1 MNYSMTEAETRKID
15 SVVEQMIDNLQGNQA
30 LTEQMALD
38 SVRLLSCTEDNYK
51 KLQNQGFFKR
61 CWSRM
66 SGVAGKLER
75 ENTHSLIEMQKIG
88 YRYINMLQQNQLLA
102 AHSILTLKNNLNAL
116 AVKDVETQKL
126 IADLANATNERFL
139 ALERRLDECETNVNL
154 QGWLLTLEERE
165 LDTLYPTPHIRMLEV
180 INQFYQNKSDNWN
193 NNNDLLFMKK
203 ALRTVGIDPKQ
214 IYSIKDFI
222 SSLMKEIISEKQFN
236 LYEEELN
243 RYTGSDNSQFI
254 IEEISSPIFATMHSV
269 KSQYE
274 DRMESVNVLRDD
286 LNTSPLEAITK
297 ILYKKIEGLNV
308 NIEYK
313 SPLAESAIEIL
324 GSMRLANLLEKE
336 KTEEK
341 EETIESSIHCPNCN
355 SNLIQRSDGN
365 YYCKSCGNK
374 YTADDFIYNDAKPA
388 SSEMLV
394 YFYEKKKDLI
404 REVKIS
410 EMLCCSQDKHD
421 SLVDNKTLATS
432 SLATTG
438 IAVGLGAVGLGAV
451 GLGLAGLNYLLNQK
465 EKEKEEKINT
475 LVKNY
480 QEKSEKNRELLKEE
494 IDKAKSYIETLE
506 NNPLPAT
513 ELDEY
518 LIKNIKIMDEH
529 LSTLQRLSSSL
540 QA

>member
-66 SGVAGKLER
+66 SGKAGKLER

-180 INQFYQNKSDNWN
+180 INQFYQNKSNNWN
-193 NNNDLLFMKK
+193 NKDLLFMKK
-203 ALRTVGIDPKQ
+203 ALKTVGINPKQ

-274 DRMESVNVLRDD
+274 DRMESVNALIEIDA
-286 LNTSPLEAITK
+286 LKISPLDAITK

-308 NIEYK
+308 NIEYA

-374 YTADDFIYNDAKPA
+374 YTADDFIYNDAKSA
-388 SSEMLV
+388 SSEILV
-394 YFYEKKKDLI
+394 YFYEKKKELI
-404 REVKIS
+404 NTV
-410 EMLCCSQDKHD
+410 
-421 SLVDNKTLATS
+421 NLAEQIHSSRSITS
-432 SLATTG
+432 SLIGKSTTS
-438 IAVGLGAVGLGAV
+438 LTS
-451 GLGLAGLNYLLNQK
+451 YLLGGPSFDFLYNK
-465 EKEKEEKINT
+465 AKKT
-475 LVKNY
+475 ATG
-480 QEKSEKNRELLKEE
+480 LLKEE

-506 NNPLPAT
+506 NTPLPSN
-513 ELDEY
+513 ELGEY

>member
-1 MNYSMTEAETRKID
+1 MNYSMTEAETREID
-15 SVVEQMIDNLQGNQA
+15 YVVEQMIKNLKGNQA

-438 IAVGLGAVGLGAV
+438 IAVGLGAVGLG
-451 GLGLAGLNYLLNQK
+451 LAGLNYLLNQK

>member
-1 MNYSMTEAETRKID
+1 MNYSMTEAETREID
-15 SVVEQMIDNLQGNQA
+15 SVVEQMINNLQRNQA

-66 SGVAGKLER
+66 SGAAGKLER

-139 ALERRLDECETNVNL
+139 ALERRLDECETNANL
-154 QGWLLTLEERE
+154 HGWLLTLEERE

-180 INQFYQNKSDNWN
+180 INQFYQNKSDNW

-274 DRMESVNVLRDD
+274 DRMESVNALIEIDA
-286 LNTSPLEAITK
+286 LKISPLDAITK

-308 NIEYK
+308 NIEYA

-438 IAVGLGAVGLGAV
+438 IAVGLGAVGLG
-451 GLGLAGLNYLLNQK
+451 LAGLNYLLNQK

-506 NNPLPAT
+506 NTPLPSN

-518 LIKNIKIMDEH
+518 LIKNIKIMDDH
-529 LSTLQRLSSSL
+529 LSTLQRLSSSP
-540 QA
+540 QV

>member
-15 SVVEQMIDNLQGNQA
+15 YVVEQMIDNLQRNQA

-66 SGVAGKLER
+66 SGAAGKLER

-274 DRMESVNVLRDD
+274 DRMESVNALIEIDA

-308 NIEYK
+308 NIEYA

-438 IAVGLGAVGLGAV
+438 IAVGLGAVGLG
-451 GLGLAGLNYLLNQK
+451 LAGLNYLLNQK

>member
-1 MNYSMTEAETRKID
+1 MNYSMTEAETREID
-15 SVVEQMIDNLQGNQA
+15 SVVEQMINDLKKNQA

-66 SGVAGKLER
+66 SGAAGKLER

-222 SSLMKEIISEKQFN
+222 SSLMKEIFSEKQFN

-286 LNTSPLEAITK
+286 LTTSPLEAITK

-374 YTADDFIYNDAKPA
+374 YTADDFIYNDAKSA
-388 SSEMLV
+388 SSEILV
-394 YFYEKKKDLI
+394 YFYEKKKEFI
-404 REVKIS
+404 
-410 EMLCCSQDKHD
+410 
-421 SLVDNKTLATS
+421 NKVNLAEQIHSS
-432 SLATTG
+432 SLTP
-438 IAVGLGAVGLGAV
+438 
-451 GLGLAGLNYLLNQK
+451 YLLGGPRFDFLYNK
-465 EKEKEEKINT
+465 AKKT
-475 LVKNY
+475 ATG
-480 QEKSEKNRELLKEE
+480 LLKEE

-506 NNPLPAT
+506 NTPLPSN

-529 LSTLQRLSSSL
+529 LSTLQRLSSSP

>member
-1 MNYSMTEAETRKID
+1 MNYSMTEAETREID
-15 SVVEQMIDNLQGNQA
+15 SVVEQMINNLQGNQA

-66 SGVAGKLER
+66 SGEAGKLER

-193 NNNDLLFMKK
+193 NKDLLFMKK

-274 DRMESVNVLRDD
+274 DRMESVNELIDVL
-286 LNTSPLEAITK
+286 NISPLEAITK

-308 NIEYK
+308 NIEYA

-374 YTADDFIYNDAKPA
+374 YTADDFIYNDAKSA

-394 YFYEKKKDLI
+394 YFYEKKKELI
-404 REVKIS
+404 
-410 EMLCCSQDKHD
+410 
-421 SLVDNKTLATS
+421 NKVNLAEQIHSSRSITS
-432 SLATTG
+432 SLIAKSTTS
-438 IAVGLGAVGLGAV
+438 LTP
-451 GLGLAGLNYLLNQK
+451 YLLVGPIFGFLYNKAKKTATDREIELINK
-465 EKEKEEKINT
+465 EKETIKKING
-475 LVKNY
+475 
-480 QEKSEKNRELLKEE
+480 LLKEE

-506 NNPLPAT
+506 NTPLPSN
-513 ELDEY
+513 ELGEY

-529 LSTLQRLSSSL
+529 LSTLQRLSSSP